1 VPAIRTFHHE
11 AFAAGSLAAAKAG
24 RTVSVVIPARDEE
37 TTIGGIVGA
46 LRRELVEAV
55 PLVDEILVVD
65 DRSTDATGARAA
77 DAGATVVPSSAGDDD
92 LGPADGKG
100 GALWKGVAVAGGD
113 LLAFLDGDVVDFD
126 PSFVVGLLGPLL
138 APEGD
143 TISLVKGFY
152 DRPVDGLAGGGR
164 VTELTARPALSVLL
178 DHLTGVVQP
187 LAGEVAASRT
197 TLERLPFVEGYGFDL
212 ALLADAAAT
221 FGVGSVVQ
229 VDLGRR
235 AHRNRPLAELGPM
248 ATEVLLAALLRAGVP
263 VASTVRL
270 ELPAAPAVV
279 THRER
284 PPLVE
289 VPSYL
294 ARRAR
299 RPR

>member
-1 VPAIRTFHHE
+1 MPAIRTFHHE
-11 AFAAGSLAAAKAG
+11 AFAAGALVAAKTG

-37 TTIGGIVGA
+37 ATIGAIVRA

-65 DRSTDATGARAA
+65 DRSTDATAARAA
-77 DAGATVVPSSAGDDD
+77 EAGATVVASSAGDDD
-92 LGPADGKG
+92 LGPARGKG
-100 GALWKGVAVAGGD
+100 GALWKGVAAAGGD

-126 PSFVVGLLGPLL
+126 PRFVVGLLGPLL
-138 APEGD
+138 AVGGGAV
-143 TISLVKGFY
+143 SLVKGFY
-152 DRPVDGLAGGGR
+152 DRPVDGHAGGGR
-164 VTELTARPALSVLL
+164 VTELTARPVLAILL
-178 DHLTGVVQP
+178 DHLAGVVQP
-187 LAGEVAASRT
+187 LAGEVAASRR

-212 ALLADAAAT
+212 ALLVDAAAT

-248 ATEVLLAALLRAGVP
+248 ATEVLMAALLRSGVAVP
-263 VASTVRL
+263 PTVQL
-270 ELPAAPAVV
+270 EPPGTQVVV

-289 VPSYL
+289 VPSY
-294 ARRAR
+294 RAR
-299 RPR
+299 HG